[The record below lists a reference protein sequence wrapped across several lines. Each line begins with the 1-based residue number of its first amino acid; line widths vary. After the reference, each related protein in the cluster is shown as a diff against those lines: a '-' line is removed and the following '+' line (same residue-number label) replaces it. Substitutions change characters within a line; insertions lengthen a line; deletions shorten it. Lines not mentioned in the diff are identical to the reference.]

1 MLFLHP
7 SVAMCI
13 PVVFTLPV
21 RSALL
26 STRAEIIIDVGIYRV
41 AFGRA
46 VKSVVGCH
54 CVCEGDLRWY
64 LAVVESRSR
73 LVNRQFCLSGG
84 TSIKGVLSC
93 FYWWWWWWER
103 K

>member
-1 MLFLHP
+1 
-7 SVAMCI
+7 MCP

-26 STRAEIIIDVGIYRV
+26 STRGEIIVDVGIYRV

-54 CVCEGDLRWY
+54 CIYEGDLRWY
-64 LAVVESRSR
+64 LAVVESRSG
-73 LVNRQFCLSGG
+73 LVNKEFCLWGY
-84 TSIKGVLSC
+84 
-93 FYWWWWWWER
+93 FD
-103 K
+103 